1 MSARERLVNAY
12 RSLIAKSKIALDK
25 VPEGLRKE
33 VGADV

>member
-12 RSLIAKSKIALDK
+12 RSLLAKGKIALDK